1 MRGDVDT
8 FRGQHRSARA
18 VSLRAAL
25 AIAALITVAGP
36 AGAAAA
42 RQQGRAS
49 AAEKLDTVH
58 VTALSAQTTV
68 PSAIPQVSVLQGEEL
83 AALRGQSLAEVLMRQ
98 AGIVIDRGARS
109 GGYGALYLRGADPS
123 HVVVLIDHV
132 RQNDPLSSR
141 GSSVDLNTLSLDDIE
156 RIEIVRGNASVLHA
170 EAIAGLVHL
179 FTRSGRSG
187 AGAGA
192 TVGGDTLRGAHA
204 FIADRGW
211 RGGASDR
218 KDSDGAGGSH
228 HLRSA
233 QVGWEHQSPAP
244 LSVRATARYADS
256 ELQGFPDDS
265 GGPMFARLRDLQTR
279 SSQIRQQSLQGGYR
293 TSAGVFDLQIARI
306 SRDGR
311 DLSPPVAPGLRDPF
325 GLPAL
330 SARNAYRRDEL
341 QAGWH
346 TTPGPGWTTRLGLH
360 QQREHGQ
367 SEGRIDFGAFAL
379 PTEFALERRTDSV
392 FAESRWTNASWS
404 VQGGL
409 RRERV
414 RDEATHDSID
424 EHFRS
429 RRDATTHFQL
439 SAQFTLPNRLGAW
452 GAALGQG
459 SKAPSFYAL
468 GHPLVG
474 NPTLLRE
481 RARQHELYYARS
493 TSSDG
498 SMRLALF
505 GARYRDLID
514 FDSGPPP
521 QLVNREHIETRGIEW
536 QSEQRLRQDWRLR
549 VDGSWMHVRTGN
561 ATAPLRYRP
570 RLQAGLG
577 LRIPLNAERDLIL
590 GARHLGRRFD
600 SSIPTGDRWLS
611 ASTLFDIG
619 LQQRLGSLDMVLAVD
634 NLGNARDEEAIGV
647 RIPGRRLRLAL
658 QWQTP

>member
-1 MRGDVDT
+1 MQGDVDT

-25 AIAALITVAGP
+25 AIAALITAVTP
-36 AGAAAA
+36 AGATAAG
-42 RQQGRAS
+42 RQGRVS
-49 AAEKLDTVH
+49 PAEKLDTVH
-58 VTALSAQTTV
+58 VTALSAQTTAL
-68 PSAIPQVSVLQGEEL
+68 SATPRVSVLQGEEL

-156 RIEIVRGNASVLHA
+156 RIEIVRGNASVVHA

-179 FTRSGRSG
+179 FTRSGRS
-187 AGAGA
+187 GAGA

-218 KDSDGAGGSH
+218 KDSDDAGGSH

-233 QVGWEHQSPAP
+233 HVGWEHQSPAP
-244 LSVRATARYADS
+244 LSLRATTRYADS

-265 GGPMFARLRDLQTR
+265 GGPVFARLRDLQTR
-279 SSQIRQQSLQGGYR
+279 SNQTRQQSLQGGYR
-293 TSAGVFDLQIARI
+293 ASVGVFDVQIARI
-306 SRDGR
+306 SRSGR
-311 DLSPPVAPGLRDPF
+311 DLSPRVAPGLRDPF

-330 SARNAYRRDEL
+330 NTHSEYRRDEL
-341 QAGWH
+341 QAGWR
-346 TTPGPGWTTRLGLH
+346 TTSGPGWSTGLGLH
-360 QQREHGQ
+360 HQRERGQ
-367 SEGRIDFGAFAL
+367 SDGHIDFGAFAL
-379 PTEFALERRTDSV
+379 PTEFALERRSDSV
-392 FAESRWTNASWS
+392 FAETRWTNARWL

-409 RRERV
+409 RRERI
-414 RDEATHDSID
+414 RDETTHVSPD
-424 EHFRS
+424 EHFEKHH
-429 RRDATTHFQL
+429 DDTTHFQL
-439 SAQFTLPNRLGAW
+439 SAQFTLPSQLGQW

-474 NPTLLRE
+474 NPVLLRE
-481 RARQHELYYARS
+481 RARQHELYYTRS
-493 TSSDG
+493 AGSDG

-536 QSEQRLRQDWRLR
+536 QSERRLRQDWRLR
-549 VDGSWMHVRTGN
+549 FDGSWMRVRTGN
-561 ATAPLRYRP
+561 DTAPLRYRP

-577 LRIPLNAERDLIL
+577 LRIPLNAERELML

-611 ASTLFDIG
+611 ASTLFDVG
-619 LQQRLGSLDMVLAVD
+619 LRQRLGAVDMVLAVD

-647 RIPGRRLRLAL
+647 RVPGRRLRLAL